1 MPSPIGHSIAGLVV
15 HVSTARPDG
24 LRDLRRAA
32 LLVVC
37 ANAADLD
44 LAFRLFD
51 GRNHHQAETHGIGAA
66 VLCGLV
72 LAAGAHRRGQADALR
87 LGIAAGLAWLT
98 HIGLDLLGNDT
109 HPPIGLMALWPF
121 DDRYWKSPFILFYD
135 VGRSPTWEVVRNNA
149 IAGSWEMLLLLPVL
163 ALALLM
169 RRSGPGLRP
178 PRP

>member
-1 MPSPIGHSIAGLVV
+1 MPSPLGHSIAGLVV
-15 HVSTARPDG
+15 HVATAPPDR

-66 VLCGLV
+66 ALAGLV
-72 LAAGAHRRGQADALR
+72 LAAGARLRGQADALR
-87 LGIAAGLAWLT
+87 LGLAASLAWLT

-121 DDRYWKSPFILFYD
+121 DSRFWKSPLIVFYD
-135 VGRSPTWEVVRNNA
+135 VSRSPTWEMVRHNA
-149 IAGSWEMLLLLPVL
+149 VAGSWELLMLLPVL
-163 ALALLM
+163 ALAVRL
-169 RRSGPGLRP
+169 RRPA
-178 PRP
+178 